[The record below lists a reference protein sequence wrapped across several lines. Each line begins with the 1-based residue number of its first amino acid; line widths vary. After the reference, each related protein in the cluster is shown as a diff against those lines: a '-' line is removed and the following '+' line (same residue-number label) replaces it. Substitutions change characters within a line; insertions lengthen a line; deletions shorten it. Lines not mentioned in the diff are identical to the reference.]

1 MTLCACCAP
10 LMQQCQR
17 VKAFVEIFDKAAAV
31 MFGETEELKNL
42 GNNDYSNLQGCIVA
56 VVDDNRINL
65 AVAKR
70 ILQT

>member
-1 MTLCACCAP
+1 
-10 LMQQCQR
+10 
-17 VKAFVEIFDKAAAV
+17 